1 MACSSNRSSNGM
13 RTCWVNNQ
21 VLIILFM
28 LLSCAVVTLA
38 APPDDTEARKSLIK
52 FKESLT
58 NDSALNDW
66 NESISLCSGND
77 SNWNGLLC
85 LNDVFYGLRL
95 ESMGLKGMIN
105 MEVLA
110 ELPTLRSISV
120 MNNDFE
126 GPMPDIK
133 KLGGIVGGS
142 LRGLFLS
149 NNRFSG
155 EISDDAF
162 VGMLSLRR
170 VLLSH
175 NEFIGKIPNSL
186 AKLPKLADLLLDDN
200 QFDGQLPDFA
210 SKDLRTVNLANNRF
224 QGPIPPSLQ
233 DIFAG
238 SFSGNV
244 GLCGKPLKNKCKSS
258 KKWSVLK
265 MVIIIVVVGVVVLAA
280 ITVAFF
286 ICCGCRR
293 RRRRRRR
300 SHNKTTTLQF
310 GKSAAKL
317 NTKKEFA
324 DNNYKQKQEQLQEE
338 EEEEEEEN
346 TDKKK
351 KKKKKGGEQGQLHF
365 VRNGRERFKVQD
377 LLRASAQV
385 LGSGNLGSSYK
396 AILLSGPTVVVKKF
410 RHMSSV
416 GKDEFH
422 RHMTRLGRL
431 SHPNLLPLA
440 AFYFKK
446 EEKLLITD
454 FVENGSLAYHL
465 HGKCSPIQPGLDW
478 PTRLKIIKGV
488 AKGLAYLYK
497 EIPSLT
503 LPHGNL
509 KSSNVLLDDTFEPLL
524 GDYALVP
531 VINKE
536 HAQKFMVA
544 YKSPEFS
551 QHDRTTKK
559 TDVWSLGILILEML
573 TGKFPANYLKQG
585 KTGNADLAVWVN
597 SVVREEWTGEVF
609 DKDMKGTKN
618 GEGEMLKLLKI
629 GMCCC
634 EWNVERRWD
643 LREAIDKIEELKER
657 DSDEDNSSY
666 ASEGNMYSS
675 RAMTDEDFSFSVTG

>member
-66 NESISLCSGND
+66 NVSISLCSGND

-105 MEVLA
+105 TEVLA

-149 NNRFSG
+149 NNCFSG

-175 NEFIGKIPNSL
+175 NEFIGKISNSL

-265 MVIIIVVVGVVVLAA
+265 MVIIIVVVGVVLLAA
-280 ITVAFF
+280 ITVAIF
-286 ICCGCRR
+286 ICCGRRR

-300 SHNKTTTLQF
+300 SQTKTTTLQF

-324 DNNYKQKQEQLQEE
+324 DNNYKQKQEQQKEE

-351 KKKKKGGEQGQLHF
+351 KKKGVNK
-365 VRNGRERFKVQD
+365 
-377 LLRASAQV
+377 ATSAQV

-454 FVENGSLAYHL
+454 FVENGSLASHL

-488 AKGLAYLYK
+488 AQGLAYLYK

-544 YKSPEFS
+544 YKSLEFS
-551 QHDRTTKK
+551 QHDCTTNK

-573 TGKFPANYLKQG
+573 TGKFPTRKGGPVGEGRKPGVWEFAPPGGPKFESHSPRVTVRA
-585 KTGNADLAVWVN
+585 TGVWVN

-666 ASEGNMYSS
+666 ASE
-675 RAMTDEDFSFSVTG
+675 V